1 MKKGRLMT
9 DENGKNRWGK
19 WRRMWRAVSVGVMT
33 VCVAVMGGCGFNSR
47 ESTTYTVPNWTGN
60 GRIIAGKEYMRSHSN
75 LISNSVLDEARSSIV
90 VMDADG
96 GNEHELFEAGYS
108 SLIAMSASGNV
119 VAYISGRLHVMVND
133 GGWKEKWSVDINEG
147 GAQNYDNIQIS
158 PDETKI
164 YVSEG
169 RYQFKVFAIDGR
181 LLTHQVIGGGG
192 GFKSNTE
199 LIIQSTG
206 SLDEGGALVSYFNL
220 DSFQLIK
227 TPYVKEPEVYLPSE
241 NSIVSDG
248 GSYFIS
254 KLFLST
260 GSVTTYPISYSP
272 YSYTDFTGRH
282 LSPDGTKVVMSY
294 DSVDDVGIYIL
305 DILQNRMDRL
315 R

>member
-1 MKKGRLMT
+1 
-9 DENGKNRWGK
+9 
-19 WRRMWRAVSVGVMT
+19 MWRAVSVGVMT
-33 VCVAVMGGCGFNSR
+33 VGVAVMGGCGFNSR

-147 GAQNYDNIQIS
+147 GARNYDTIQIS

-169 RYQFKVFAIDGR
+169 TYQFKVFAIDGR
-181 LLTHQVIGGGG
+181 LLTHQVRNCGGGV
-192 GFKSNTE
+192 FYSNDQIINWDFENKSTTKFSINDSSFTLLPG
-199 LIIQSTG
+199 LIGVDAYSASQNIIFHLSARYIQKQDLGNLEITTTNF
-206 SLDEGGALVSYFNL
+206 SYA
-220 DSFQLIK
+220 
-227 TPYVKEPEVYLPSE
+227 
-241 NSIVSDG
+241 
-248 GSYFIS
+248 
-254 KLFLST
+254 
-260 GSVTTYPISYSP
+260 P
-272 YSYTDFTGRH
+272 YSNSDFT
-282 LSPDGTKVVMSY
+282 TKVVMSY
-294 DSVDDVGIYIL
+294 AGSIDPAGIVIL
-305 DILQNRMDRL
+305 DINRSEITRI